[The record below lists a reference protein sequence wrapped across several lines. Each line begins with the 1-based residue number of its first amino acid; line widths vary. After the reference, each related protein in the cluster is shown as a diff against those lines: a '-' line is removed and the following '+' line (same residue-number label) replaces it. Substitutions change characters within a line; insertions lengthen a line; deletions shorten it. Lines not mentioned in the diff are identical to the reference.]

1 MAYEYMF
8 DADRCWYKNACPFKG
23 TEECRSSCVRF
34 MEMDYLFYTSE
45 VPKALQNPDNL
56 ILHPDEDD
64 LDSFYR
70 LKKIKDNIVD
80 WVEEGNN
87 LLICSENCGNG
98 KTTWAAKLM
107 NKYFDE
113 IWSGNCLKPRGY
125 FINVG
130 DLLLEFKL
138 SINANK
144 NMDKW
149 RSRFQEIDL
158 IVWDDI
164 GDVPLTGYEHQILYS
179 LINKRLAN
187 GKANIYT
194 SNAVGETLKDMVGS
208 RLYSRIYNNSEVIEL
223 VGPDMR
229 GVE

>member
-1 MAYEYMF
+1 MCYNMNVK
-8 DADRCWYKNACPFKG
+8 W
-23 TEECRSSCVRF
+23 
-34 MEMDYLFYTSE
+34 LFQILKRKYTLNFAVTSE
-45 VPKALQNPDNL
+45 SNL
-56 ILHPDEDD
+56 D
-64 LDSFYR
+64 
-70 LKKIKDNIVD
+70 VD
-80 WVEEGNN
+80 
-87 LLICSENCGNG
+87 
-98 KTTWAAKLM
+98 LM